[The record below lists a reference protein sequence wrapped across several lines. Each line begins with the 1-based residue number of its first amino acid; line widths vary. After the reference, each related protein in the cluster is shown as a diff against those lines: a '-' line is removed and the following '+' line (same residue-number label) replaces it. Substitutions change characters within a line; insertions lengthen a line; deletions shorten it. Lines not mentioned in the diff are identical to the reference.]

1 MSDKIFTHQ
10 WKVLKV
16 KPNELLVYQRKFR
29 EYTGDSTVTFA
40 INERGEDVILTVT
53 TNVIE
58 DYPTNIPELEERVL

>member
-16 KPNELLVYQRKFR
+16 KPNELFVYQRKFR

-40 INERGEDVILTVT
+40 IRESGEDVILTVT